1 MSRLADGGARCVL
14 ICATGGEAGDILN
27 PAMDRPGVLERLG
40 EIRIRELQAATEI
53 IGYDRVVRLGY
64 RDSGMAGSVDNA
76 RPEAFVNAA
85 IDEVLGRVVAIVRAE
100 RPGIVFGYDSHE
112 RYPHPD
118 HLKVHELT
126 LALAA
131 AASDPTRYVE
141 PGTAWKIPLIVAP
154 TFTARRAGALL
165 ESMQRH
171 GIESPMSERL
181 SVTVKN
187 HDDGARLVRV
197 HVAGF
202 VGRARSALLAHQT
215 QVDPA
220 GHWFRLSSDA
230 VEEAYPYEDYE
241 LMSSSDGGLAAAGI
255 FEAWSAGAD

>member
-1 MSRLADGGARCVL
+1 
-14 ICATGGEAGDILN
+14 
-27 PAMDRPGVLERLG
+27 
-40 EIRIRELQAATEI
+40 
-53 IGYDRVVRLGY
+53 
-64 RDSGMAGSVDNA
+64 
-76 RPEAFVNAA
+76 
-85 IDEVLGRVVAIVRAE
+85 
-100 RPGIVFGYDSHE
+100 
-112 RYPHPD
+112 
-118 HLKVHELT
+118 
-126 LALAA
+126 
-131 AASDPTRYVE
+131 
-141 PGTAWKIPLIVAP
+141 
-154 TFTARRAGALL
+154 
-165 ESMQRH
+165 
-171 GIESPMSERL
+171 MSERL